1 MEKLKELYAKYKE
14 QILYLFFGGFT
25 TIVSLGSYWICTEK
39 IGLSITISYW
49 ISWIL
54 AVLFAF
60 VTNKLFVFDSKKTSE
75 KKTLF
80 ELLTFFACRIF
91 TGLIG
96 NGFLKLTVDMLHWHN
111 MLMKLISSV
120 IEVVLNYVFSKLI
133 VFRKKTDKQASADP
147 EKNGKE
153 F

>member
-1 MEKLKELYAKYKE
+1 MEKLKELYKKYKE
-14 QILYLFFGGFT
+14 QILYLVFGGFT
-25 TIVSLGSYWICTEK
+25 TLVSMGSYWICTEK
-39 IGLSITISYW
+39 AGLSITLSYW

-75 KKTLF
+75 KKTVF

-91 TGLIG
+91 TGLFA

-120 IEVVLNYVFSKLI
+120 IEVVLNYIFSKLI
-133 VFRKKTDKQASADP
+133 VFRKKSSK
-147 EKNGKE
+147 
-153 F
+153 